1 MADPVTDGAG
11 AGNGA
16 AAGDTR
22 SQLERMVS
30 GDFYCCADPELVRL
44 RADAAAACAALAA
57 ADPHDAA
64 GRERIQ
70 ARLFGKVGHTCIVTP
85 PLRVDYGRNVFIGD
99 NFYCNFDCVI
109 LDCAKITIGDNVLLG
124 PGVQLYAATHPTS
137 PTDRDAGRE
146 FAFPITLGNGVWVGG
161 RSIVNPGV
169 TIGDHSVIGAGS
181 VVTRDVPPN
190 VVVAGAPAV
199 PIKPVNGLD
208 EAAEAAAWAAVWAA
222 RQRKQEKEQREEA
235 AMNAWAKQQA

>member
-1 MADPVTDGAG
+1 M
-11 AGNGA
+11 
-16 AAGDTR
+16 
-22 SQLERMVS
+22 
-30 GDFYCCADPELVRL
+30 
-44 RADAAAACAALAA
+44 
-57 ADPHDAA
+57 
-64 GRERIQ
+64 
-70 ARLFGKVGHTCIVTP
+70 
-85 PLRVDYGRNVFIGD
+85 
-99 NFYCNFDCVI
+99 
-109 LDCAKITIGDNVLLG
+109 
-124 PGVQLYAATHPTS
+124 
-137 PTDRDAGRE
+137 
-146 FAFPITLGNGVWVGG
+146 GG